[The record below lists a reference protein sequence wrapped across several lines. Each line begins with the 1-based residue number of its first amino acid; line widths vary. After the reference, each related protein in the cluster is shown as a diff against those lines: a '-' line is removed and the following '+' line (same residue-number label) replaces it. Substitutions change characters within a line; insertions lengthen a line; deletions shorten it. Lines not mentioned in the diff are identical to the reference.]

1 MRKKA
6 KLYPYMNR
14 FTGDIQIVTKRQAKD
29 LSEDYSAPQ
38 IVKNEQGVDVMRFQI
53 ESGGVIAT
61 VDLQENEEQVEVIPD
76 GKRSTK

>member
-1 MRKKA
+1 
-6 KLYPYMNR
+6 MNR